1 MLVSLPSAYPAFCMS
16 RNADCQSKPQN
27 TSPCT
32 LEYRQSQLRGGFDTC
47 CEQCTEVS
55 PQQPVQAWYNQEVVV
70 VQEVVTQV
78 GQLFLQPVAS
88 AAAPLL
94 VQQASEDM
102 SSGELMFSPL
112 PGQERSQ
119 EAEAWQVNLLTHW
132 YRACWHLCKTVNPQ
146 AHIISDNVRPPLP
159 RG

>member
-1 MLVSLPSAYPAFCMS
+1 M
-16 RNADCQSKPQN
+16 
-27 TSPCT
+27 
-32 LEYRQSQLRGGFDTC
+32 
-47 CEQCTEVS
+47 
-55 PQQPVQAWYNQEVVV
+55 

>member
-1 MLVSLPSAYPAFCMS
+1 
-16 RNADCQSKPQN
+16 
-27 TSPCT
+27 
-32 LEYRQSQLRGGFDTC
+32 
-47 CEQCTEVS
+47 
-55 PQQPVQAWYNQEVVV
+55 VQAWYNAEVVV

-78 GQLFLQPVAS
+78 GQLFFQPVAS

-119 EAEAWQVNLLTHW
+119 EAEAWQVTLLT
-132 YRACWHLCKTVNPQ
+132 
-146 AHIISDNVRPPLP
+146 LP
-159 RG
+159 VLGMLASVQSI

>member
-1 MLVSLPSAYPAFCMS
+1 M
-16 RNADCQSKPQN
+16 
-27 TSPCT
+27 
-32 LEYRQSQLRGGFDTC
+32 
-47 CEQCTEVS
+47 
-55 PQQPVQAWYNQEVVV
+55 QQPVQAWYNQEAL

-94 VQQASEDM
+94 VQQACEDM

-119 EAEAWQVNLLTHW
+119 EAEAWQVKLLTLLVPGMPAFVQSISYSGTHHH
-132 YRACWHLCKTVNPQ
+132 CHCKATTVYSLGSVLVCATAFLMLHGCGFCCDVLLRDIATSRRQ
-146 AHIISDNVRPPLP
+146 HRQSEQSDFIRHRTLFV
-159 RG
+159 

>member
-1 MLVSLPSAYPAFCMS
+1 M
-16 RNADCQSKPQN
+16 
-27 TSPCT
+27 
-32 LEYRQSQLRGGFDTC
+32 
-47 CEQCTEVS
+47 
-55 PQQPVQAWYNQEVVV
+55 QQPVQAWYNAEVVV
-70 VQEVVTQV
+70 VQEVVTQA

-119 EAEAWQVNLLTHW
+119 EAEAWQVTLLT
-132 YRACWHLCKTVNPQ
+132 
-146 AHIISDNVRPPLP
+146 LP
-159 RG
+159 VLGMLASVQSI

>member
-1 MLVSLPSAYPAFCMS
+1 MHSRIQTVTAQRWVS
-16 RNADCQSKPQN
+16 
-27 TSPCT
+27 
-32 LEYRQSQLRGGFDTC
+32 TC
-47 CEQCTEVS
+47 CELCTQVS
-55 PQQPVQAWYNQEVVV
+55 LQQPVQARYNKELL

-94 VQQASEDM
+94 VQQACEDL

-119 EAEAWQVNLLTHW
+119 EAEAWQVKLLSLLVLGMLQFVQSIYFSGTQASTSQAYTTLPMQSHHCLLNGEYVNLCDSIPASTDPH
-132 YRACWHLCKTVNPQ
+132 TSQ
-146 AHIISDNVRPPLP
+146 
-159 RG
+159 